1 MDDATSALDA
11 ATELQATANTS
22 RSRWTKVIVAHRVS
36 TIQKAD
42 LILVIDQSKVIQQKI
57 SEKLI
62 KSPEGAFD

>member
-36 TIQKAD
+36 TIRKAD
-42 LILVIDQSKVIQQKI
+42 LILAIDQSKVIQQKI